1 MRTGVVVFVVLL
13 VLAGSAGSAS
23 ALARP
28 PLVLAGR
35 LPGPTMNITP
45 YAAAF
50 TDSSG
55 GMLPLPVIS
64 RKPFGPF
71 LENRPLLM
79 PPGILKVAT
88 WLRFT
93 LRNSHPTDTLQLVFY
108 TGLHTSIALHQQ
120 ATGQPE
126 TVVMRGFYQKRG
138 VTFGLPDRNGVP
150 LLLLPGQ
157 TVQYWVQVA
166 DVFRYAGPTYARL
179 YTPAGYMA
187 LVAEKDRQN
196 RPTLLFGVGLLACLL
211 FVALFSVVQY
221 ATNRDRAYLLY
232 GAYLFVTAAWIL
244 RSLEISVNFS
254 IVSEVAPGL
263 LFKSTMVLSYIMQVF
278 YLLFLSALLTV
289 RQTQP
294 TVWPWLR
301 GLIGVGVGL
310 AVVSAI
316 EAAMDGFWWSSYTY
330 YAILSTL
337 NYGCQFVVLVALLR
351 GLHPL
356 RGYVIAGSLCLLAGG
371 IFSIYLNRTGTDS
384 GYSLL
389 TYPTFY
395 FGIGILAEV
404 LFFSTALG
412 RRSHLVEIE
421 KNRMQEQYT
430 AELQIELARRT
441 DEVRQQSQLLE
452 EQRVQQLQTE
462 FDHKL
467 ADTEM
472 TALRAQMNPHFIFN
486 CLNSIKLY
494 TLQNDTDKAS
504 DYLSKFARLIRL
516 VLENSRAD
524 RVPLQYELDALRLY
538 IELEAM
544 RFKEKV
550 QFAIIVSADI
560 DQAFVAVPPLLIQPY
575 VENAIW
581 HGLMHKPDGGTV
593 TITVSQPDEACLHVE
608 ITDNG
613 IGRARAEALKSKSA
627 GRKTSIGMQVT
638 ADRIRMI
645 NQLYNIQ
652 TSARILDLIAPDGEP
667 SGTSVVLEISV

>member
-13 VLAGSAGSAS
+13 ALAGSASSAS

-35 LPGPTMNITP
+35 LPGPTMNLAP
-45 YAAAF
+45 YTTAL

-55 GMLPLPVIS
+55 NMLPLSVIS
-64 RKPFGPF
+64 RKSFGPF

-79 PPGILKVAT
+79 PAGILKVAT

-93 LRNSHPTDTLQLVFY
+93 LRNSHPADTLQLVFY
-108 TGLHTSIALHQQ
+108 AGLHTSIALHQQ

-138 VTFGLPDRNGVP
+138 TTVGLPDRNGVP
-150 LLLLPGQ
+150 LLVLPGQ
-157 TVQYWVQVA
+157 TVRYWVQVA
-166 DVFRYAGPTYARL
+166 DVFRYAGPTCARL
-179 YTPAGYMA
+179 YTPAGYTA
-187 LVAEKDRQN
+187 FVAEKDRQN

-211 FVALFSVVQY
+211 FVALFSAVQY

-232 GAYLFVTAAWIL
+232 GAYLLVTAVWIL
-244 RSLEISVNFS
+244 RSLEISVNLS
-254 IVSEVAPGL
+254 VVSEVAPGL

-278 YLLFLSALLTV
+278 YLLFLSTLLTV

-316 EAAMDGFWWSSYTY
+316 EAAMEGFWWSSYTY

-337 NYGCQFVVLVALLR
+337 NYGCQLVVLVALLR
-351 GLHPL
+351 GPHPL

-371 IFSIYLNRTGTDS
+371 IVSIYLNRRGTDS

-421 KNRMQEQYT
+421 KNRMQERYT
-430 AELQIELARRT
+430 AELQTELARRT
-441 DEVRQQSQLLE
+441 DEVWQQSQLLE

-462 FDHKL
+462 FNRKL

-524 RVPLQYELDALRLY
+524 RVPLQHELDALRLY

-581 HGLMHKPDGGTV
+581 HGLMHKPGGGTV

-652 TSARILDLIAPDGEP
+652 TSARILDLIAPNGSP
-667 SGTSVVLEISV
+667 LGTSVVLEIPV